1 MNRLPYGARNAV
13 IKQRYPI
20 LAQCCRLLAMI
31 LTVTCLFALPA
42 SSHDSDPKAL
52 KLMVFG
58 DSLTAGYGLAAK
70 EAFPVQ
76 LQQALTDRGHVVRV
90 INAGVSGD
98 TTAGGRARL
107 AWSLSEQPDAII
119 VELGANDGLRGIDPA
134 ETFDNLMVI
143 IDRLK
148 QAGVPT
154 LLAGMLAPPNM
165 GRGFGDAFNK
175 IYPRVAAH
183 HGVALYPFF
192 LDGVVGKQALNQ
204 SDGIHPNAT
213 GVGIVVERILPAVE
227 RLLAQ
232 VQK

>member
-1 MNRLPYGARNAV
+1 MSKHRYGLSRTA
-13 IKQRYPI
+13 IKQRI
-20 LAQCCRLLAMI
+20 QAMAQIGRLLPFVLAMI
-31 LTVTCLFALPA
+31 CLQSIPA
-42 SSHDSDPKAL
+42 MGAGKDQQAI

-70 EAFPVQ
+70 DAFPVQ
-76 LQQALTDRGHVVRV
+76 LQRALHDRGHAVTV

-134 ETFDNLMVI
+134 ETLDNLMAIVAT
-143 IDRLK
+143 LK

-154 LLAGMLAPPNM
+154 LLAGMQAPPNM
-165 GRGFGDAFNK
+165 GRGFGDEFNK
-175 IYPRVAAH
+175 IFGIVAGH
-183 HGVALYPFF
+183 HGVDLYPFF
-192 LDGVVGKQALNQ
+192 LDGVAAQQSLNQ

-227 RLLAQ
+227 RLLASLE
-232 VQK
+232 K